1 MYLYHY
7 LRGFL
12 SGQVKMDVRGAGHR
26 RVRAA
31 GRGGRGRGGG
41 GALAVIDQKGRSE
54 GRVRWVWERV
64 ELYGG

>member
-1 MYLYHY
+1 
-7 LRGFL
+7 
-12 SGQVKMDVRGAGHR
+12 MDVRGAGHR

>member
-7 LRGFL
+7 LGGFL
-12 SGQVKMDVRGAGHR
+12 AREVKVDVRRAGHR

-41 GALAVIDQKGRSE
+41 GTLAVMDQKGRSE
-54 GRVRWVWERV
+54 GR
-64 ELYGG
+64 LDG